1 MNETIMDLQTRLAFQ
16 EESLEVI
23 NLTVVRQQS
32 QIEMMQREIIRLK
45 EMIDDIREANSS
57 EANTD
62 ELPPHY

>member
-16 EESLEVI
+16 EESLEAI

-32 QIEMMQREIIRLK
+32 EIDMMQREIIRLK

-57 EANTD
+57 ESNTD
-62 ELPPHY
+62 EVPPHY

>member
-45 EMIDDIREANSS
+45 EMIDDIREANGS

-62 ELPPHY
+62 EVPPHY

>member
-16 EESLEVI
+16 EESLEAI

-32 QIEMMQREIIRLK
+32 EIDMMQREILRLK

-57 EANTD
+57 ESNTD
-62 ELPPHY
+62 EVPPHY

>member
-16 EESLEVI
+16 EESLEMI

-32 QIEMMQREIIRLK
+32 QIDMLQREIIRLK

-57 EANTD
+57 EANAD

>member
-16 EESLEVI
+16 EESLEMI

-32 QIEMMQREIIRLK
+32 QIETLQREIIRLK

-57 EANTD
+57 EPNTD